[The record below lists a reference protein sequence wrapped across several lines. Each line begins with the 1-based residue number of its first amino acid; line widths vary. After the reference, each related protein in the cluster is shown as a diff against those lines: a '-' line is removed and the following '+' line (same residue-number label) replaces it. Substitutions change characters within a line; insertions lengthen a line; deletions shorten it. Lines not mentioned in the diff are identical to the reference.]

1 MKMLITDVWELTGQ
15 ERDWLLEHGI
25 EVEICPDEALYEG
38 DASQFELV
46 ACKFLFSYTPHRAVY
61 LPEIHTALYGWL

>member
-46 ACKFLFSYTPHRAVY
+46 ACKFLFSYTPH
-61 LPEIHTALYGWL
+61 